1 MLELTPSE
9 AKTFITNALKIRKI
23 PYIAGPAGIGK
34 SDLHV
39 QVAEEFNLML
49 LDIRLSQKLPEDLT
63 GLPRLNEKTGKA
75 EYTPFDTFPM
85 EGDTI
90 PEGYDGWLIFLDEL
104 SSASDEVWS
113 AIYSLL
119 LGHIVGGRRLHSKAL
134 ICAAGN
140 RASDS
145 AIARQLPDT
154 LITRMLTAN
163 MKVSSKDWLIWAKE
177 PKNKI
182 NSAVIDFINKNPDM
196 LMSTISSTSRE
207 ELESYGTPR
216 GWATVSLFTN
226 LHEKINK
233 PVSKK
238 GELTSPTYKAKAITE
253 DISHVMT
260 SAVGFMEAK
269 AYIDHFNEQM
279 VIPYPWEV
287 AQSASSVRIPTSA
300 IARAELTEELAKH
313 FIESGAQSR
322 EALLLYMNR
331 NDSET
336 RSLFCT
342 LIKQA
347 IGETVSDLA
356 LVDDINK
363 RLMVDKSTPFDLE
376 TEILNT
382 PADITSINQP
392 SSGSFFNQPPPA
404 TITGQTIQNGEPDTS
419 NNHREITPN
428 D

>member
-9 AKTFITNALKIRKI
+9 AKLFITNALKIRKI

-34 SDLHV
+34 SDLYV
-39 QVAEEFNLML
+39 QVADDFNLML

-85 EGDTI
+85 EGDDI
-90 PEGYDGWLIFLDEL
+90 PDGYDGWLVFLDEL

-119 LGHIVGGRRLHSKAL
+119 LGHTVGGRRLHSKAL

-140 RASDS
+140 RALDS
-145 AIARQLPDT
+145 AIARMLPDT

-163 MKVSSKDWLIWAKE
+163 MKVSSKDWIIWAKE
-177 PKNKI
+177 PVNNI
-182 NSAVIDFINKNPDM
+182 NTAVIDFITKNPDM
-196 LMSTISSTSRE
+196 LMSTIPSSSRE

-226 LHEKINK
+226 LHEKIHK
-233 PVSKK
+233 PVSTKS
-238 GELTSPTYKAKAITE
+238 ELTSPTYKARAITE

-260 SAVGFMEAK
+260 SAVGYMEAK
-269 AYIDHFNEQM
+269 AFIDHFNEQM
-279 VIPYPWEV
+279 VVPHPWEV

-313 FIESGAQSR
+313 FIEVGAQGR
-322 EALLLYMNR
+322 EALLLYINR
-331 NDSET
+331 NDSEIRT
-336 RSLFCT
+336 LFCT
-342 LIKQA
+342 LIEQA
-347 IGETVSDLA
+347 LGETISDKA
-356 LVDDINK
+356 LLEDINK
-363 RLMVDKSTPFDLE
+363 RLMVDKGAP
-376 TEILNT
+376 LNLDDELKRMDT
-382 PADITSINQP
+382 QDDDTSIVLPNHLATTYKPESLAKIVP
-392 SSGSFFNQPPPA
+392 SNIVGSETN
-404 TITGQTIQNGEPDTS
+404 TS
-419 NNHREITPN
+419 NQEYPN